1 MATLLTQCTRC
12 GGKASGLVPR
22 PNDALLTGCGWWNVV
37 QMFAQ
42 HFRDNGGDDAPMVR
56 KVSPHSPQHTSLTM
70 LVTQGEGGGGGD
82 DDDDS
87 AERSHLDG
95 SSVHSLVSLS
105 LVDNMNDELV
115 MSLPEQCALA
125 LRQLSNAYANR
136 DNMVRE
142 VTYSSPRPA
151 TVLSPSHSH

>member
-1 MATLLTQCTRC
+1 
-12 GGKASGLVPR
+12 
-22 PNDALLTGCGWWNVV
+22 
-37 QMFAQ
+37 
-42 HFRDNGGDDAPMVR
+42 
-56 KVSPHSPQHTSLTM
+56 M

-142 VTYSSPRPA
+142 VTYSSPSTR
-151 TVLSPSHSH
+151 H